1 MKSKRKSK
9 WVYHVRRSLLLVPVI
24 AFIAYAWPDAPTK
37 QKVNTDQT
45 SQHETSSYA
54 IESSTPINGNDAIR
68 YEYDVV
74 VHGRPDV
81 ETLQSI
87 SHDVMDEV
95 TERDT
100 FQAALIRFYDH
111 KAYIGTDSPLGQAVY
126 APGGDWTLAHT
137 VDPGDYDD
145 MVFGWQ
151 LREKEWTGQLSE
163 SEVRVWE
170 EWNKVYVAKQSNDPD
185 LKAKVTRTISTKYGL
200 EPEKVQHIVL
210 KQSVWAAL

>member
-1 MKSKRKSK
+1 MKSNRQPK
-9 WVYHVRRSLLLVPVI
+9 WVYRLRRFILIVPAI
-24 AFIAYAWPDAPTK
+24 AFIAYVWPDAPATPADKTK
-37 QKVNTDQT
+37 QL
-45 SQHETSSYA
+45 SQHEAAYT
-54 IESSTPINGNDAIR
+54 IEARHPVNEGDVIR

-87 SHDVMDEV
+87 SHDVMDEA

-111 KAYIGTDSPLGQAVY
+111 EAYIGTDSPLGQAVY
-126 APGGDWTLAHT
+126 APGGDWTLAET
-137 VDPGDYDD
+137 VEAGDYDN
-145 MVFGWQ
+145 MAFGWQ

-163 SEVRVWE
+163 GEVRVWE
-170 EWNKVYVAKQSNDPD
+170 AWNQVYAAEQSNDPD
-185 LKAKVTRTISTKYGL
+185 LKAKVTRTISTKYDL